1 LASSNAQLA
10 DYPSHPLR
18 LTALSGSTI
27 IGAIVIDT
35 TNLGGGSVL
44 NIPMTGSRVFYVA
57 LLSAAGLL
65 CAAGFGRPS
74 FSAAAAETPKI
85 PIFPLSEIRPGM
97 KGIGKTVFTG
107 SKVEEFQVEVLG
119 VLQNIAPR
127 QSVILARLSG
137 GPLENTGVA
146 AGMSGSPVYIDGRL
160 VGAVAL
166 GFQFSK
172 EPIGGITPIEQM
184 LQGFEDPAT
193 PPAPGVNTAWRFEPG
208 HDEAGGSDSD
218 LRVVST
224 ATPELLPPV
233 VNQASPV
240 FWGGTQASLVP
251 VATPLVLS
259 GFTTE
264 AIRQFEGPLRSLGL
278 IPVQGGGS
286 GSSGDNAAGDPS
298 RLQAGSMISVQLVR
312 GDMGASA
319 DGTVT
324 LVDQGR
330 VYAFGHPFLSAGA
343 TEIPFSES
351 QVITVLANYSSS
363 MKLTTP
369 GGLLG
374 VIGQDRSSGISGV
387 LGSKARTIPV
397 EIEVASSRG
406 ANPSYH
412 FDVVNDRFLL
422 PFLVNFT
429 VFSAIGSTER
439 LIGDSTLRVEET
451 ITIDGLPEVKSD
463 SFVSASANNAA
474 AAAQSAA
481 TPLAYLMQSGVG
493 PLDIRNIHLRV
504 ASTDR
509 RMAQEVEQVWGSKRE
524 VKPGDRLEVSVLLLA
539 QDGKETLQKTA
550 VEIPPSLTPG
560 PLTITVADGASM
572 DRQEAMRSG
581 RLYLPKNPR
590 QLVRAINKSR
600 RNNRL
605 YVRLARLETGFV
617 LQGENFPSPP
627 PSVVR
632 ALSGDPSASTNIS
645 PTVLSTIAEYDMAPV
660 PSVVTGTKSITVT
673 VKN

>member
-1 LASSNAQLA
+1 M
-10 DYPSHPLR
+10 
-18 LTALSGSTI
+18 SGSR
-27 IGAIVIDT
+27 A
-35 TNLGGGSVL
+35 L
-44 NIPMTGSRVFYVA
+44 FVA
-57 LLSAAGLL
+57 LLCAVSLL
-65 CAAGFGRPS
+65 CAGSLGRQS
-74 FSAAAAETPKI
+74 FSALAAETPKV

-107 SKVEEFQVEVLG
+107 SKIEEFQVEILG
-119 VLQNIAPR
+119 VLKNIAPR
-127 QSVILARLSG
+127 QSTILARLSG
-137 GPLENTGVA
+137 GPLESTGVA

-184 LQGFEDPAT
+184 LQAFDEPIT
-193 PPAPGVNTAWRFEPG
+193 PQSAPRAPGVNSAWRFEPG
-208 HDEAGGSDSD
+208 NDGADGIGE
-218 LRVVST
+218 LRVVAS
-224 ATPELLPPV
+224 ATPELLPPA
-233 VNQASPV
+233 VNHGSSV
-240 FWGGTQASLVP
+240 FWGGTEASLMP

-264 AIRQFEGPLRSLGL
+264 AIRQFDGPLRSLGL
-278 IPVQGGGS
+278 IPVQGGGG
-286 GSSGDNAAGDPS
+286 GSSGDNAKGDPS

-324 LVDQGR
+324 LVDNGR

-351 QVITVLANYSSS
+351 QVITVLANFSNS
-363 MKLTTP
+363 MKLTTS

-374 VIGQDRSSGISGV
+374 VIGQDRSSGISGT
-387 LGSKARTIPV
+387 LGGKARTIPV
-397 EIEVASSRG
+397 EIEVESSRG
-406 ANPSYH
+406 TNRTYR
-412 FDVVNDRFLL
+412 FEVVNDRFLL
-422 PFLVNFT
+422 PFLLNFT
-429 VFSAIGSTER
+429 VFSTIGTTER
-439 LIGDSTLRVEET
+439 LVGDSTLRVEET
-451 ITIDGLPEVKSD
+451 IAIDGLPEVKSD
-463 SFVSASANNAA
+463 SFVSGSANNAV

-481 TPLAYLMQSGVG
+481 MPLAYLMQSGVG
-493 PLDIRNIHLRV
+493 PLDIHDIHLKV
-504 ASTDR
+504 VSTDR

-524 VKPGDRLEVSVLLLA
+524 VKPGDRLQVSVLLRG
-539 QDGKETLQKTA
+539 QDGKETLQKTE
-550 VEIPPSLTPG
+550 VEIPASLTPG
-560 PLTITVADGASM
+560 PLTITVADGTSM
-572 DRQEAMRSG
+572 DRQEASRTG
-581 RLYLPKNPR
+581 KLYLPKNPR

-600 RNNRL
+600 RNSRL

-632 ALSGDPSASTNIS
+632 ALSADPSVSTNIS
-645 PTVLSTIAEYDMAPV
+645 PTVLSTIAEYEMEPA
-660 PSVVTGTKSITVT
+660 PSVVTGSKSITIT